1 MRKYLIFSVSELN
14 KIDFDDVLE
23 TSENTIRKSIDG
35 LKTFVK
41 FEGQE
46 PNFINNLTT
55 KEGPYNYDEFVDI
68 LNTNEWNKSN
78 PV

>member
-46 PNFINNLTT
+46 PNFVNNLIT

-78 PV
+78 PI

>member
-1 MRKYLIFSVSELN
+1 MRKYVIFSVSELN

-78 PV
+78 PI

>member
-78 PV
+78 PI